1 MNIKYPYSNLKAKK
15 MDRFKYFIANQWNIG
30 GELTKNHS
38 RSLNESMLVA
48 NVVISSSQKGHSM
61 YATVHTAVFN
71 FHKNVLFG
79 RAL

>member
-1 MNIKYPYSNLKAKK
+1 

-48 NVVISSSQKGHSM
+48 NLISSSQKGQSM

-71 FHKNVLFG
+71 FHKNVLFA
-79 RAL
+79 RALQYQNNL